1 MKFGRSN
8 YVLLFLIPFVVY
20 HARAHFIALSPP
32 GIALAFIACMASV
45 FAFLFPVP
53 ENAYE
58 KQKVDRFSY
67 MVIVAFLPLVLGLVS
82 NMLLLKDWLI
92 ITGYFITAW
101 GVCILFWLCYP
112 IASIKDQ

>member
-8 YVLLFLIPFVVY
+8 YILLFLIPFVVY
-20 HARAHFIALSPP
+20 HARAHFIALNLP
-32 GIALAFIACMASV
+32 GIAVALVACMASV

-67 MVIVAFLPLVLGLVS
+67 MVIAAFFPMVLGLVS
-82 NMLLLKDWLI
+82 NMLSLKDWLI

-101 GVCILFWLCYP
+101 GVCTLFWLCYP
-112 IASIKDQ
+112 AVSVKAQ